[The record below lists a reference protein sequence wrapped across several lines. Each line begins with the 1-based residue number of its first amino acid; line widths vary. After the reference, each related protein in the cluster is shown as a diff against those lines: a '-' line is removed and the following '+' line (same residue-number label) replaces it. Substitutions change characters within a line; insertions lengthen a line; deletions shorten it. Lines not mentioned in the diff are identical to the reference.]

1 MVDRGMIGHD
11 RRAMEST
18 EWVRKLSGALREY
31 DVLEPWLTE
40 SHWDER
46 YWDDI
51 AGAVADNVGTRPGH
65 AEVVAALRAA
75 LRAEFGELVSNNGLF
90 RDQLERRLHLIVDRV
105 VE

>member
-1 MVDRGMIGHD
+1 MIGHD
-11 RRAMEST
+11 RRAMSST
-18 EWVRKLSGALREY
+18 EWVRKLSEALREH

-51 AGAVADNVGTRPGH
+51 AGAVADNVGPRPGH
-65 AEVVAALRAA
+65 AEVVAA

-90 RDQLERRLHLIVDRV
+90 RDQLERRLHLIADRV
-105 VE
+105 SRPCW